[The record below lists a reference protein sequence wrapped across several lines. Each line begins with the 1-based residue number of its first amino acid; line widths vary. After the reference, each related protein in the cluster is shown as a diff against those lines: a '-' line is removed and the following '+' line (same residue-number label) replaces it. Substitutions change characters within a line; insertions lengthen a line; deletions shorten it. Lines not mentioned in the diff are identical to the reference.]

1 MTNNTQCSNEVS
13 IAVAVFL
20 IVMVFLIGIAFTW
33 MGLDIGGPRFTA
45 FTILVIYLVETVGSS
60 LIKRGELPKS
70 LLWGSWTYHLCFA
83 LALLG
88 YLYYTGYIDTGYSW
102 EEELG
107 HGNFDYHEEPA
118 SCWNIFWW
126 LAGIRLTILQIF
138 HLWRH
143 R

>member
-1 MTNNTQCSNEVS
+1 MTNNTQCSKETS
-13 IAVAVFL
+13 IVVLSVL
-20 IVMVFLIGIAFTW
+20 IAMGFALGILLTT
-33 MGLDIGGPRFTA
+33 MGLELGGPNFTA
-45 FTILVIYLVETVGSS
+45 FVILVIYLVETVGS
-60 LIKRGELPKS
+60 LLTNRGDAPKS
-70 LLWGSWTYHLCFA
+70 LIWGLWAYHLCFA
-83 LALLG
+83 LTLLG
-88 YLYYTGYIDTGYSW
+88 YLYYTGYINTGFTW